1 MLSEKIINLRKSRG
15 WSQEE
20 LAERLDVSRQSV
32 SKWESGISNPELDK
46 IVAMSTL
53 FGVSTDYLLKDA
65 SHPETD
71 SGKGFVDGD
80 VDGEEEEV
88 EEIIEEEPL
97 PTREV
102 SAAEADEYLTAIK
115 KAGPRIA
122 LGVLLC
128 ILSPVFLFVFAGL
141 LEAGAYITEGI
152 AAAGG
157 LLMLFVFVGA
167 AIAIFIP
174 TGMSLSKYEYLEKH
188 ILVLPET
195 LEKTLREE
203 YETNNKKELLRITT
217 GVLLCM
223 FGALQLVL
231 MGCLYP
237 NHEMLLMASLCLLF
251 VLVAIGVYIIV
262 RTCYLRG
269 AYQRLLQL
277 EDYTERHKESA
288 ARFELIGDV
297 YWMVVLALYLG
308 VSFLTHRW
316 DITWI
321 IWPIGG
327 VLSSVAG
334 TLLGKKRKIKIIKVS
349 AKKNQK

>member
-32 SKWESGISNPELDK
+32 SKWESGVSNPELDK

-65 SHPETD
+65 SHTEAESLGASADTD
-71 SGKGFVDGD
+71 AD
-80 VDGEEEEV
+80 VEEV

-102 SAAEADEYLTAIK
+102 SAAEADEYLTAVK

-128 ILSPVFLFVFAGL
+128 ILSPVTLILLGGFADMGML
-141 LEAGAYITEGI
+141 MGENV
-152 AAAGG
+152 AAACGF
-157 LLMLFVFVGA
+157 LMLFVFVGA

-174 TGMSLSKYEYLEKH
+174 TGMSLSKYEYLEKNT
-188 ILVLPET
+188 ILLPES
-195 LEKTLREE
+195 LERTLREE
-203 YETNNKKELLRITT
+203 YETNNKKELLRITA
-217 GVLLCM
+217 GILLCI
-223 FGALQLVL
+223 FGALQLIL
-231 MGCLYP
+231 AGCLFP
-237 NHEMLLMASLCLLF
+237 EHTTLLVASVGLLF
-251 VLVAIGVYIIV
+251 VFAAIGVYTIV
-262 RTCYLRG
+262 RTCFLRG
-269 AYQRLLQL
+269 AYQKLLQL

-297 YWMVVLALYLG
+297 YWMIVLALYLG

-327 VLSSVAG
+327 VLSSAAG
-334 TLLGKKRKIKIIKVS
+334 MLLGKKRKIKIIKVS

>member
-65 SHPETD
+65 TAEDSDTD
-71 SGKGFVDGD
+71 REFV
-80 VDGEEEEV
+80 EEED
-88 EEIIEEEPL
+88 EEIEETPQ
-97 PTREV
+97 EV
-102 SAAEADEYLTAIK
+102 SLLSRKVSSEEAEEYLSAIK

-128 ILSPVFLFVFAGL
+128 ILSPVFLFVFSGL

-152 AAAGG
+152 AAAVG

-174 TGMSLSKYEYLEKH
+174 TGMSLSKYEYLEKN
-188 ILVLPET
+188 ILVLPEA
-195 LEKTLREE
+195 LDKTLHQD
-203 YETNNKKELLRITT
+203 YDMNNKKELLHITI
-217 GVLLCM
+217 GILLCI
-223 FGALQLVL
+223 FGALQLIL
-231 MGCLYP
+231 IGCLFP
-237 NHEMLLMASLCLLF
+237 NNEMLLIVSLCFLF
-251 VLVAIGVYIIV
+251 LFAAIGVYIIV
-262 RTCYLRG
+262 RTCFLRG

-277 EDYTERHKESA
+277 EDYTERHKKNV
-288 ARFELIGDV
+288 ARFEVIGDI
-297 YWMVVLALYLG
+297 YWLIVLAIYLG
-308 VSFLTHRW
+308 TSFLTHRW

-321 IWPIGG
+321 IWPIAA
-327 VLSSVAG
+327 VLSSPVEMIVG
-334 TLLGKKRKIKIIKVS
+334 RKRKVKIVKVS

>member
-32 SKWESGISNPELDK
+32 SKWESGVSNPELDK

-65 SHPETD
+65 SHPEPETAEAFAD
-71 SGKGFVDGD
+71 AD
-80 VDGEEEEV
+80 EEEV
-88 EEIIEEEPL
+88 AQIIEEEPL

-102 SAAEADEYLTAIK
+102 SAAEADEYLTAVK

-128 ILSPVFLFVFAGL
+128 ILSPVTLILLGGFADKGML
-141 LEAGAYITEGI
+141 MGENV
-152 AAAGG
+152 AAACGF
-157 LLMLFVFVGA
+157 LMLFVFVGA

-174 TGMSLSKYEYLEKH
+174 TGMSLSKYEYLEKNT
-188 ILVLPET
+188 ILLPES

-203 YETNNKKELLRITT
+203 YETNNKKELLRITA
-217 GVLLCM
+217 GILLCI
-223 FGALQLVL
+223 FGALQLIL
-231 MGCLYP
+231 AGCLFP
-237 NHEMLLMASLCLLF
+237 EHTTLLVASVGLLF
-251 VLVAIGVYIIV
+251 VFAAIGVYIIV

-277 EDYTERHKESA
+277 EEYTERHKGNA
-288 ARFELIGDV
+288 ARFELIADV
-297 YWMVVLALYLG
+297 YWMIVLALYLG
-308 VSFLTHRW
+308 ISFLTHRW

-327 VLSSVAG
+327 VLSNVAG
-334 TLLGKKRKIKIIKVS
+334 MLLGKKRKIKIIKVS

>member
-1 MLSEKIINLRKSRG
+1 MLFEKIINLRKSHG

-20 LAERLDVSRQSV
+20 LAERLNVSRQSV

-65 SHPETD
+65 SHPEPETAEAFAD
-71 SGKGFVDGD
+71 A
-80 VDGEEEEV
+80 DGEEV
-88 EEIIEEEPL
+88 AQIIEEEPL

-102 SAAEADEYLTAIK
+102 SAAEADEYLTAVK

-174 TGMSLSKYEYLEKH
+174 TGMSLSKYEYLEKNA
-188 ILVLPET
+188 IVLPET

-203 YETNNKKELLRITT
+203 YETNNKRELLRITT

-262 RTCYLRG
+262 RTCFLRG

-277 EDYTERHKESA
+277 EEYTERHKTNA

-297 YWMVVLALYLG
+297 YWMIVLALYLG

-316 DITWI
+316 DITWV

-327 VLSSVAG
+327 VLSGVVG
-334 TLLGKKRKIKIIKVS
+334 TLFGKKRKFKIIKVS
-349 AKKNQK
+349 AKKNQE

>member
-53 FGVSTDYLLKDA
+53 FGVSTDYLLKDI
-65 SHPETD
+65 SHSEDD
-71 SGKGFVDGD
+71 SAKVSADVDA
-80 VDGEEEEV
+80 DGEEAEV
-88 EEIIEEEPL
+88 KEIIEEEQL
-97 PTREV
+97 PTREI
-102 SAAEADEYLTAIK
+102 SAVEADEYLSAVK

-122 LGVLLC
+122 FGVLLC
-128 ILSPVFLFVFAGL
+128 ILSPVTLILLGGFADMGML
-141 LEAGAYITEGI
+141 MGENI
-152 AAAGG
+152 AAACG

-174 TGMSLSKYEYLEKH
+174 TGMSLSKYEYLEKN
-188 ILVLPET
+188 IVVLPEA
-195 LEKTLREE
+195 LDKTLRQD
-203 YETNNKKELLRITT
+203 YEMNNKKELLRITA
-217 GVLLCM
+217 GILFCI
-223 FGALQLVL
+223 FGALQLIL
-231 MGCLYP
+231 AGCLFP
-237 NHEMLLMASLCLLF
+237 EHTTLLVASVGLLF
-251 VLVAIGVYIIV
+251 VFAAIGVYIIV

-269 AYQRLLQL
+269 AYQKLLQV
-277 EDYTERHKESA
+277 EEYTERHKTNA
-288 ARFELIGDV
+288 ARFELIADV
-297 YWMVVLALYLG
+297 YWMIVLALYLG
-308 VSFLTHRW
+308 ISFLTHRW

-327 VLSSVAG
+327 VLSGAVSM
-334 TLLGKKRKIKIIKVS
+334 LLGKKRKIKIIKVS

>member
-20 LAERLDVSRQSV
+20 LSERLNVSRQSV
-32 SKWESGISNPELDK
+32 SKWESGISNPDLDK

-65 SHPETD
+65 TAEESEPIRD
-71 SGKGFVDGD
+71 FVSSD
-80 VDGEEEEV
+80 EEEI
-88 EEIIEEEPL
+88 EEIIEEESL

-102 SAAEADEYLTAIK
+102 TAAEAEEYLTAVK

-122 LGVLLC
+122 FGVLLC
-128 ILSPVFLFVFAGL
+128 ILSPVALILLCGL
-141 LEAGAYITEGI
+141 ADFRLLMSEGV
-152 AAAGG
+152 AAACG

-167 AIAIFIP
+167 AIAMFIP
-174 TGMSLSKYEYLEKH
+174 TGMSLSKYEYLEKN
-188 ILVLPET
+188 ILILPEL

-203 YETNNKKELLRITT
+203 YEANNKKELLRITM
-217 GVLLCM
+217 GIWLCI
-223 FGALQLVL
+223 FGALLLVVVS
-231 MGCLYP
+231 CLFP
-237 NHEMLLMASLCLLF
+237 IFDELILACTAALF
-251 VLVAIGVYIIV
+251 VFAAIGVYIIV

-269 AYQRLLQL
+269 AYQKLLQL
-277 EDYTERHKESA
+277 EEYTERHKENA

-297 YWMVVLALYLG
+297 YWLIVLAIYLG
-308 VSFLTHRW
+308 ISFLSHRW

-321 IWPIGG
+321 IWIIGG
-327 VLSSVAG
+327 ILSTPVNM
-334 TLLGKKRKIKIIKVS
+334 LFGKKRKIKIIKVS